1 VTIRLLPDVLIS
13 QIAAGEVVERPA
25 SVVKELLE
33 NAIDAK
39 ASSITLE
46 LEDGGIRRIRVRD
59 DGLGIAADEL
69 SLAVER
75 HATSK
80 IGSLE
85 DLSRVMTHGFRGEAL
100 AAISSVARM
109 EMTSR
114 THQAAHATRISNESG
129 QWLMTPAAG
138 TPGTLVEVVGLFDQV
153 PARKRFLKSAAT
165 ELNHCRDAFTR
176 MALIRPELHWLL
188 MHQGK
193 PLARYAAGDAT
204 SRIAQV
210 LNAQAADLRLVDAE
224 MGPLRVRAWLVPA
237 TQSRARADDQFFYVN
252 GRSVRDRV
260 LMHAMRSAYSD
271 VLHGDRQPA
280 FLLSLEIDPELVD
293 VNVHPAK
300 AEVRFRESQAVH
312 QAVSRAVRNALG
324 ASLQTRPPTLGVVA
338 SPDLDSG
345 ASLGS
350 GSAQGSRAGS
360 SAGAGGG
367 AGSSA
372 GTGWGSGTSLQS
384 TGLFAQEPTPNAL
397 ASGFFQRFAG
407 ASAQTLPGNDEHPLG
422 FAIAQLHG
430 VYVLAQNKA
439 GLVLVDMHAAH
450 ERIVYE
456 SMKQQ
461 FDQSDQAIASQTL
474 LNPIALFASPLELE
488 TAEGHQPL
496 LERLGF
502 LISMLGAEQLAI
514 RAVPAVLAQADPT
527 TLVRDTLSELA
538 QHGQTLQAESQRNEV
553 LSSMACHA
561 AVRANRQLSIPEMN
575 ALLRQMEQTER
586 ADQCN
591 HGRPTWLQFSMA
603 DLDKLFMRGQ

>member
-1 VTIRLLPDVLIS
+1 MTIRLLPDSLIS

-46 LEDGGIRRIRVRD
+46 LEEGGIRRIRVRD
-59 DGLGIAADEL
+59 DGMGIPEQEL
-69 SLAVER
+69 PLAVQR

-80 IGSLE
+80 IGSLN
-85 DLSRVMTHGFRGEAL
+85 DLARVMTHGFRGEAL
-100 AAISSVARM
+100 AAVGSVARM

-114 THQAAHATRISNESG
+114 TQEAAHATRISNESG
-129 QWLMTPAAG
+129 QWQTSPAAG
-138 TPGTLVEVVGLFDQV
+138 TTGTLVDVVGLFDQV

-176 MALIRPELHWLL
+176 IALIRPEIHWLL
-188 MHQGK
+188 LHQGK

-204 SRIAQV
+204 GRIAQV
-210 LNAQAADLRLVDAE
+210 FDTQAAELRLVDAD
-224 MGPLRVRAWLVPA
+224 MGPLHVRAWLVPP
-237 TQSRARADDQFFYVN
+237 TQSRSRADDQFFYVN
-252 GRSVRDRV
+252 GRSIRDRV
-260 LMHAMRSAYSD
+260 LMHAMRSAYAD

-280 FLLSLEIDPELVD
+280 FLLSLQIDPELVD

-300 AEVRFRESQAVH
+300 AEVRFRDSQAVH
-312 QAVSRAVRNALG
+312 QAVSRAVRQALG
-324 ASLQTRPPTLGVVA
+324 ASLQSRPGVATPGVTEITPMTGPVSAPAYA
-338 SPDLDSG
+338 SGMPASG
-345 ASLGS
+345 THVPGTAPHWNVPM
-350 GSAQGSRAGS
+350 Q
-360 SAGAGGG
+360 SAG
-367 AGSSA
+367 
-372 GTGWGSGTSLQS
+372 
-384 TGLFAQEPTPNAL
+384 LFTQEP
-397 ASGFFQRFAG
+397 ASSTSSLSFFERFADTP
-407 ASAQTLPGNDEHPLG
+407 AQALPANDEHPLG
-422 FAIAQLHG
+422 FALAQLHG

-461 FDQSDQAIASQTL
+461 FDEQDQPLASQSV
-474 LNPIALFASPLELE
+474 LNPVVLFASPLEME
-488 TAEGHQPL
+488 TAELHQPL

-502 LISMLGAEQLAI
+502 SLSVLGADQLAI

-527 TLVRDTLSELA
+527 TLVRDTLNELA
-538 QHGQTLQAESQRNEV
+538 QHGQTLQVEAQRNEV
-553 LSSMACHA
+553 LSTMACHA
-561 AVRANRQLSIPEMN
+561 AVRANRLLTVPEMN
-575 ALLRQMEQTER
+575 ALLRQMERTAR

-591 HGRPTWLQFSMA
+591 HGRPTWLQFSVA